1 MVTMNDTFF
10 GRLSDLFTNPG
21 RLMDNVGVQPR
32 WWQPGLL
39 AFLVM
44 IFFTWM
50 TLPVS
55 APEQAE
61 LMRDSKLMQML
72 PEEAADQQYE
82 DALNITSAKRAT
94 QGGLAGFTTWIMI
107 LVFGLIL
114 GFFVRMGG
122 GTGSFSQALGI
133 VSWGAVVVFIISSL
147 VKLPLIL
154 MTESV
159 YKVNIGLAALMPG
172 AEPDSPLFMVLMTY
186 GDFFTWWGLFLLII
200 GFERVFKIGRS
211 AAVLSV
217 LLPWA
222 LLSAIPLALG
232 ILFM

>member
-1 MVTMNDTFF
+1 MNDSFF
-10 GRLSDLFTNPG
+10 GRFSDLFTNPG
-21 RLMDNVGVQPR
+21 RLMDNVGAHPR

-44 IFFTWM
+44 IFFSWM

-61 LMRDSKLMQML
+61 LMRDSKIMQMI

-82 DALNITSAKRAT
+82 DALNITPAKRAT
-94 QGGLAGFTTWIMI
+94 QSGIAGFTTWLMI

-122 GTGSFSQALGI
+122 GTGSFSQALGV
-133 VSWGAVVVFIISSL
+133 VSWGAIPVFIISSL

-172 AEPDSPLFMVLMTY
+172 AAPDSPLFMVLMTY

-211 AAVLSV
+211 AAILSV

-222 LLSAIPLALG
+222 LLTAIPLAVGL
-232 ILFM
+232 IFM

>member
-1 MVTMNDTFF
+1 MNDSFF
-10 GRLSDLFTNPG
+10 GRITDLFTNPG
-21 RLMDNVGVQPR
+21 RLMENVGASPR

-44 IFFTWM
+44 IIFSWM

-61 LMRDSKLMQML
+61 LMRNSKLMDMVG
-72 PEEAADQQYE
+72 PEVADQQYE
-82 DALNITSAKRAT
+82 EAVNLTPAKRMT
-94 QGGLAGFTTWIMI
+94 QSGIAGFTTWLMI

-114 GFFVRMGG
+114 GFFVRMSG
-122 GTGSFSQALGI
+122 GTGTFNQALGI
-133 VSWGAVVVFIISSL
+133 ASWGAVPVFIIASV

-159 YKVNIGLAALMPG
+159 YKVNIGLAALVPG
-172 AEPDSPLFMVLMTY
+172 AEPNSPLFMALMTY

-200 GFERVFKIGRS
+200 GFERVFRIGRS
-211 AAVLSV
+211 PAILSV

-222 LLSAIPLALG
+222 LLSAIPLALS
-232 ILFM
+232 LVFM